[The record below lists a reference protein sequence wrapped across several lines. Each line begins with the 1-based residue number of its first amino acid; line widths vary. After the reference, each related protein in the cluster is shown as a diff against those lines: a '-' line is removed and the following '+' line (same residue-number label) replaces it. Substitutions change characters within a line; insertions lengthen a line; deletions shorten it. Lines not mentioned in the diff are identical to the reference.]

1 MKCSICNKTFDGES
15 HNPQP
20 LPGKVCCSTC
30 NNSAV
35 LPMRLFQSGIQ
46 SDKALLITTERSIEF
61 VKPKGSVFELEEV
74 QRLVQGYIE
83 IYPIRI
89 PSHIVVVNEEGL
101 ILGLTFNNV
110 AKLAFGIEAA
120 GPVLICP
127 KRIFE

>member
-20 LPGKVCCSTC
+20 LSGKVCCSTC
-30 NNSAV
+30 NNGVV
-35 LPMRLFQSGIQ
+35 LPMRVFQSGIQ

-61 VKPKGSVFELEEV
+61 VKPKGSVFELDEI

-101 ILGLTFNNV
+101 ILGMPFNAV
-110 AKLAFGIEAA
+110 AKLAFGIEAV
-120 GPVLICP
+120 GPVLNCP

>member
-1 MKCSICNKTFDGES
+1 MKCSICSKSFDGES

-20 LPGKVCCSTC
+20 LSGKACCSTC
-30 NNSAV
+30 NNKVV

-46 SDKALLITTERSIEF
+46 SDKALLITTEGSIEF
-61 VKPKGSVFELEEV
+61 VKPKGSVFELKEIQE
-74 QRLVQGYIE
+74 LVQGYIE

-89 PSHIVVVNEEGL
+89 PSHIVVVNEEGH
-101 ILGLTFNNV
+101 ILGMPLNKV
-110 AKLAFGIEAA
+110 AQLAFGIEAV

>member
-1 MKCSICNKTFDGES
+1 MKCSICSKSFEGES

-20 LPGKVCCSTC
+20 LTGKDCCSRC
-30 NNSAV
+30 NDQVV

-46 SDKALLITTERSIEF
+46 SDKALLITTETSVEF
-61 VKPKGSVFELEEV
+61 VKPKGSGFELEEIQGFV
-74 QRLVQGYIE
+74 EGYIE

-101 ILGLTFNNV
+101 ILGMPFNTV
-110 AKLAFGIEAA
+110 AKLAFGIEAV

>member
-1 MKCSICNKTFDGES
+1 
-15 HNPQP
+15 
-20 LPGKVCCSTC
+20 
-30 NNSAV
+30 
-35 LPMRLFQSGIQ
+35 MRVFQSGIQ
-46 SDKALLITTERSIEF
+46 SDKALLITPEGSIEF
-61 VKPKGSVFELEEV
+61 VEPKGSVFELDEI

-101 ILGLTFNNV
+101 ILGLTFNNI
-110 AKLAFGIEAA
+110 AKLTFGIEAV